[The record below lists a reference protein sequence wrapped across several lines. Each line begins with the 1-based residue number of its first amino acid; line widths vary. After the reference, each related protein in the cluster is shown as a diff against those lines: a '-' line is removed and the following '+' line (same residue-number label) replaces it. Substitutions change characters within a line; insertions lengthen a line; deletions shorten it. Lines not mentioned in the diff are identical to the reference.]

1 MNVGVPML
9 ISGFSFLILY
19 FVLLHGSARIWVE
32 LLPTISGILVADV
45 ALWLIVS
52 RFFRRFDGA

>member
-1 MNVGVPML
+1 ML